1 VRVVSAGGV
10 PVSPGRGSPGIAG
23 LDSLQVIGT
32 FEHSLSVRARF
43 ADSDHDGVN
52 EIVLA
57 AGTPETGSICRVLEH
72 VAYGQY
78 VHVFDGP
85 NMTLLATGD
94 ADQDGRSEFVGLAS
108 GGRLRVYEAPDTF
121 SHPSLT
127 VWESA
132 PLSTQVGVAEIA
144 DTDAD
149 GQLEIVYLFSTGDM
163 RLAIFECKGD
173 NSYVQRFLGAV
184 GKAREDGS
192 ADGIHNAWAGDDL
205 LWDLD
210 LDGRPEIANASGFD
224 RRMQVFEST
233 SDDVWEKIFEDST
246 GLRNGRVVSGGVDSD
261 GDGIREMFIGGENP
275 DTGERRIIIY
285 QPTGDRSFERVAEFG
300 AFDGVLGEQW
310 GTMART
316 EPGGPYRFYW
326 ALYRQ
331 LRVCIATAPGNWTL
345 ETVIPDPNEFWHS
358 SVYAH
363 DLNRNGRD
371 EIYWLT
377 INRFLTSLV
386 LERPTFPTDASG
398 DQSAM
403 RASVRVAPS
412 PCRGDATV
420 FLDPTVAARAAEWSL
435 FDAAGRLVLHRP
447 LDRHNSRSGWLLP
460 ADRLRPG
467 LYFLRVRDAGGRP
480 LATGRAT
487 VVR

>member
-1 VRVVSAGGV
+1 VG
-10 PVSPGRGSPGIAG
+10 
-23 LDSLQVIGT
+23 Q
-32 FEHSLSVRARF
+32 FEHVPYGRVCF
-43 ADSDHDGVN
+43 ADSDHDGLN

-57 AGTPETGSICRVLEH
+57 TLSPVQEPICRILEYTSNG
-72 VAYGQY
+72 VYLP
-78 VHVFDGP
+78 VFDGP
-85 NMTLLATGD
+85 TTVVLTTGD
-94 ADQDGRSEFVGLAS
+94 ADQDGRSDLVGIGG
-108 GGRLRVYEAPDTF
+108 GGRLQVYEAPDGS
-121 SHPSLT
+121 SHPWNL
-127 VWESA
+127 VWQSP
-132 PLSTQVGVAEIA
+132 PLSTGVGRAEIA

-149 GQLEIVYLFSTGDM
+149 GQFEIVYLFYADVT

-173 NSYVQRFLGAV
+173 NEYVQKFLGPAEKV
-184 GKAREDGS
+184 RERGD
-192 ADGIHNAWAGDDL
+192 ADALHNAWAGDDL

-210 LDGRPEIANASGFD
+210 GDGRPEIANAAGQARSV
-224 RRMQVFEST
+224 QVFEST
-233 SDDVWEKIFEDST
+233 TDDVWERTYEDST
-246 GLRNGRVVSGGVDSD
+246 GLIGQSVLSGGVDSD
-261 GDGIREMFIGGENP
+261 GDGIRELFVGGEDR
-275 DTGERRIIIY
+275 DTGERRIIVY

-331 LRVCIATAPGNWTL
+331 LRVYRATAPGKWEL
-345 ETVIPDPNEFWHS
+345 ETVIPDPNEFWHK

-377 INRFLTSLV
+377 GNRFLTSLV

-398 DQSAM
+398 GQSAI

-420 FLDPTVAARAAEWSL
+420 FLDPAVAARAAEWSL

-447 LDRHNSRSGWLLP
+447 LDQQSSRTGWLLP

>member
-1 VRVVSAGGV
+1 V
-10 PVSPGRGSPGIAG
+10 IA
-23 LDSLQVIGT
+23 T
-32 FEHSLSVRARF
+32 FEHCSGARF
-43 ADSDHDGVN
+43 ADSDHDGLN
-52 EIVLA
+52 EIILVALSLK
-57 AGTPETGSICRVLEH
+57 TGYFSRVLECASPGLY
-72 VAYGQY
+72 VA
-78 VHVFDGP
+78 VFDGP
-85 NMTLLATGD
+85 ATFLLATGD
-94 ADQDGRSEFVGLAS
+94 ADQDGRSDFVGL
-108 GGRLRVYEAPDTF
+108 GGGGQLQVYEAADEF
-121 SHPSLT
+121 SHPSIL
-127 VWESA
+127 VWQSP
-132 PLSTQVGVAEIA
+132 PLSTQVGRADIA
-144 DTDAD
+144 DTDRD
-149 GQLEIVYLFSTGDM
+149 GELEIVYLFEAGTT
-163 RLAIFECKGD
+163 RLGIFECKGD
-173 NSYVQRFLGAV
+173 NNYVQKFLSAV
-184 GKAREDGS
+184 EKGHADASRGS
-192 ADGIHNAWAGDDL
+192 AYDAWAGDDL

-210 LDGRPEIANASGFD
+210 LDGRPEIANAGGLARST
-224 RRMQVFEST
+224 QIVEST
-233 SDDVWEKIFEDST
+233 GDDTWEKIYEDST
-246 GLRNGRVVSGGVDSD
+246 GLRNARVVSGGVDSD
-261 GDGIREMFIGGENP
+261 ADGIREMFVGGEDL

-310 GTMART
+310 GTMGRT

-331 LRVCIATAPGNWTL
+331 LRVYRASAPGNWEL
-345 ETVIPDPNEFWHS
+345 ETVIPDPNELWHK

-377 INRFLTSLV
+377 GNRFLTSLV
-386 LERPTFPTDASG
+386 LERPTVPTDASG
-398 DQSAM
+398 GQSAI
-403 RASVRVAPS
+403 RARVRVAPS

>member
-1 VRVVSAGGV
+1 LATLSPVQEAICRILEYMPGGV
-10 PVSPGRGSPGIAG
+10 YWP
-23 LDSLQVIGT
+23 
-32 FEHSLSVRARF
+32 
-43 ADSDHDGVN
+43 
-52 EIVLA
+52 
-57 AGTPETGSICRVLEH
+57 
-72 VAYGQY
+72 
-78 VHVFDGP
+78 VFDGP
-85 NMTLLATGD
+85 TTVLLAAGD
-94 ADQDGRSEFVGLAS
+94 GDQDGRSEFVGLGG
-108 GGRLRVYEAPDTF
+108 GGRLQVYEAADEF
-121 SHPSLT
+121 SHPSIL
-127 VWESA
+127 VWQSP

-149 GQLEIVYLFSTGDM
+149 GQLEIVYLFSAGVM

-173 NSYVQRFLGAV
+173 NNYVQKFLGNAE
-184 GKAREDGS
+184 KADAGERAE
-192 ADGIHNAWAGDDL
+192 AAYNAWTGDDL

-210 LDGRPEIANASGFD
+210 LDGRPEIANAYGLARST
-224 RRMQVFEST
+224 QIFEST
-233 SDDVWEKIFEDST
+233 GDDTWEKIYEDST
-246 GLRNGRVVSGGVDSD
+246 GLRNARVVSGGVDSD
-261 GDGIREMFIGGENP
+261 GDGIRELFVAGE
-275 DTGERRIIIY
+275 DQETGERRILIY

-310 GTMART
+310 GTVART

-331 LRVCIATAPGNWTL
+331 LRVCIATAPGKWEL
-345 ETVIPDPNEFWHS
+345 ETVIPDPNEFWHKS
-358 SVYAH
+358 AYAY
-363 DLNRNGRD
+363 DLNRKGRD

-377 INRFLTSLV
+377 GNRFLTSLV
-386 LERPTFPTDASG
+386 LERPTHPTDASG
-398 DQSAM
+398 GESPFHAT
-403 RASVRVAPS
+403 VRVAPS

-420 FLDPTVAARAAEWSL
+420 FLDPSVAARAAEWSL

-467 LYFLRVRDAGGRP
+467 LYFLRVRDAGGQP

>member
-1 VRVVSAGGV
+1 M
-10 PVSPGRGSPGIAG
+10 
-23 LDSLQVIGT
+23 
-32 FEHSLSVRARF
+32 FEHSLAVSARF

-57 AGTPETGSICRVLEH
+57 AGTPETGSICRILEH
-72 VAYGQY
+72 MAYGQY
-78 VHVFDGP
+78 VPVFDGP
-85 NMTLLATGD
+85 NMLLLATGD
-94 ADQDGRSEFVGLAS
+94 ADQDGRSEFVGLGAL
-108 GGRLRVYEAPDTF
+108 GRLQVYEAADES
-121 SHPSLT
+121 SHPSIL
-127 VWESA
+127 VWQSA
-132 PLSTQVGVAEIA
+132 PLSSQAGVAEIA

-149 GQLEIVYLFSTGDM
+149 GQLEIVYLFSAGVM

-173 NSYVQRFLGAV
+173 NDYVQKFLGAV
-184 GKAREDGS
+184 EKGH
-192 ADGIHNAWAGDDL
+192 ADPDAGATYNAWTSDDL

-210 LDGRPEIANASGFD
+210 LDGRPEIANAFGFD
-224 RRMQVFEST
+224 RRMQVLEST
-233 SDDVWEKIFEDST
+233 ADDVWQKIFEDST
-246 GLRNGRVVSGGVDSD
+246 GLRNGRVVGGGVDSD
-261 GDGIREMFIGGENP
+261 GDGIREMFVGGENP

-310 GTMART
+310 GAMART
-316 EPGGPYRFYW
+316 EAGGPYRFYW

-331 LRVCIATAPGNWTL
+331 LRVYVATAPSTWVL
-345 ETVIPDPNEFWHS
+345 ETVIPDPNEFWHR
-358 SVYAH
+358 SVYAY

-377 INRFLTSLV
+377 GNRFLTSLV

-398 DQSAM
+398 AQSAI

-420 FLDPTVAARAAEWSL
+420 FLDPAVAARAAEWSL

-447 LDRHNSRSGWLLP
+447 LDRHDSRTGWLLP